1 MPVPRAIRRVLRRI
15 SPAQLVLGSFAAAIA
30 IGTALLML
38 PAMAAPG
45 TPPVGFVDALFTA
58 TSAVCVTGLAS
69 VDTATRWSGLGQAT
83 ILLLI
88 QLGGL
93 GIMTC
98 STFLV
103 LLVRGRIS
111 VRGRMTLQ
119 DTLGGASAADLRRL
133 VATVFVSTFVIE
145 AIGAAALAAR
155 FALEMPPGRA
165 VWFGLFH
172 AVAAF
177 NQAGFSLFP
186 DSLARYVGDPV
197 VNVVVTA
204 LVILGG
210 LGFLVIGEFWHRR
223 GAGPGAKGLS
233 LHTKVVLATSGVLVV
248 VGALG
253 FALLEWR
260 HALAGL
266 PWPDA
271 LLASWFQAVTPRSA
285 GLSTVDYTRLSNPTL
300 LFTVVLMFI
309 GAAPGSTGGGVKVTT
324 AAILWGIV
332 RSQLAGEERVHLFRH
347 AVPRETVGRAV
358 TLAAAAALAVVVAT
372 LALQVT
378 EAHGQVS
385 DASRGLFLELLFEAV
400 SAFGTVGLSTGVTPR
415 LSDAGKI
422 VIVAM
427 MYLGRV
433 GPLTLTLGL
442 SRPTR
447 GRIQYPEEPVVV
459 G

>member
-1 MPVPRAIRRVLRRI
+1 MRVSPAALVRRL
-15 SPAQLVLGSFAAAIA
+15 SPAQLVLLSFAGAVVVAS
-30 IGTALLML
+30 GVLTL
-38 PAMAAPG
+38 PGMAAPG
-45 TPPVGFVDALFTA
+45 TPAVGFVDAFFTA
-58 TSAVCVTGLAS
+58 ASAVCITGLTT
-69 VDTATRWSGLGQAT
+69 VDTATRWSPLGQAA
-83 ILLLI
+83 ILLFV

-98 STFLV
+98 STLLV
-103 LLVRGRIS
+103 LLVRGRFS

-324 AAILWGIV
+324 AAIVWGLA
-332 RSQLAGEERVHLFRH
+332 RSQFAGEERVHLFRR
-347 AVPRETVGRAV
+347 AVPHEAVARAV
-358 TLAAAAALAVVVAT
+358 TIAAFAVAAVVLFT
-372 LALQVT
+372 LALQIT
-378 EAHGQVS
+378 EANGPVS
-385 DASRGLFLELLFEAV
+385 EARRGLFLALLFEAV
-400 SAFGTVGLSTGVTPR
+400 SALGTVGLSLGVTPE
-415 LSDAGKI
+415 LSDPGKVLI
-422 VIVAM
+422 ALAM
-427 MYLGRV
+427 YVGRV

-447 GRIQYPEEPVVV
+447 GRFEYSEAPVIV